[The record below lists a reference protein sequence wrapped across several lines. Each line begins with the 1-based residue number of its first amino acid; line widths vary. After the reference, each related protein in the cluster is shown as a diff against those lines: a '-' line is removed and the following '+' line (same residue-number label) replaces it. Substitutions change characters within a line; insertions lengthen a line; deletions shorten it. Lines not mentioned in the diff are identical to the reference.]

1 MVGFPRRQGKASQF
15 RFAAPLWDENHPRWR
30 QLDEELPQDHV
41 ARGIVAAMKTLDLSP
56 LYASYSGS
64 GSPAIRPDLMLRMVL
79 IEIHSG
85 HHRPSQWFR
94 NAKENS
100 VLKWAG
106 MGIQVRRTYCYEF
119 SQRVQPFLS
128 RWNEQIVNIALQKNI
143 TTGEQAS
150 LDGSAFAANASRHRL
165 VNNDKLE
172 KRMTQLN
179 EVCAQDL
186 SPNEESI
193 PREPIPSWMAKT
205 PSTRRVQLKRFERAK
220 ERLEE
225 LHALNQR
232 QDRAR
237 RREAKKVVVSVSD
250 PEAAL
255 GRDKLNVFRPLYN
268 VQMVTDVK
276 TRLILSYGVFA
287 QATDAGTFK
296 PMLQRLTSIVG
307 LNLKAL
313 LVDAGYVT
321 ASNLALSCAAHVTL
335 YGPWKE
341 NDYSRKTKPTSQETN
356 VSITKDQFTW
366 CPTTNE
372 YLCPQQHP
380 LTYIGT
386 QNRQQADGEIN
397 QMLQYKCS
405 ASHCTGCP
413 LADRCTTNPKRGR
426 SVKRS
431 EHEELI
437 EEHRRRME
445 TDDAKQLYKQRRQ
458 TVELGFADVKEHRG
472 VRRFSSRG
480 KEAATATIG
489 LVVMTHNLLIVQRAI
504 QSANKA
510 HEEAVTC
517 CKIGA

>member
-1 MVGFPRRQGKASQF
+1 MVGSPRRQGKASQV
-15 RFAAPLWDENHPRWR
+15 RFAAPLWDEDHPRWR
-30 QLDEELPQDHV
+30 QLDEELAHDHI
-41 ARGIVAAMKTLDLSP
+41 AREIVAAMEFLDLSP
-56 LYASYSGS
+56 LYASYSAS
-64 GSPAIRPDLMLRMVL
+64 GSPAVRPDLMLRMVL

-106 MGIQVRRTYCYEF
+106 LGIQVRRAYCYEF
-119 SQRVQPFLS
+119 AQRVRPFLP
-128 RWNEQIVNIALQKNI
+128 RWNEQIVTLALQKHI
-143 TTGEQAS
+143 TTGEQAA

-165 VNNDKLE
+165 VNEEKLE

-179 EVCAQDL
+179 EACAQDL
-186 SPNEESI
+186 SPNEDNI
-193 PREPIPSWMAKT
+193 PREPVPNWMAKT
-205 PSTRRVQLKRFERAK
+205 PLTRRVQLKRFERAK
-220 ERLEE
+220 ERLKE
-225 LHALNQR
+225 LHAVNQR

-237 RREAKKVVVSVSD
+237 RREAKKVVVSLSD

-276 TRLILSYGVFA
+276 THLILSYGVFA
-287 QATDAGTFK
+287 QPTDAGTFK

-321 ASNLALSCAAHVTL
+321 ASNLALSREAHVTL

-341 NDYSRKTKPTSQETN
+341 NDYSRKAKPDSQET
-356 VSITKDQFTW
+356 SISISKDLFTW
-366 CPTTNE
+366 CPTTNQ

-386 QNRQQADGEIN
+386 QNREQADGEIN
-397 QMLQYKCS
+397 RMLQYKCS
-405 ASHCTGCP
+405 PTHCTGCP

-458 TVELGFADVKEHRG
+458 TVELGFADVKEHRD

-480 KEAATATIG
+480 KEAAAATIG
-489 LVVMTHNLLIVQRAI
+489 LVVMTHNLLIVQKAMS
-504 QSANKA
+504 SANTTL
-510 HEEAVTC
+510 EEAVTC
-517 CKIGA
+517 CEIGT